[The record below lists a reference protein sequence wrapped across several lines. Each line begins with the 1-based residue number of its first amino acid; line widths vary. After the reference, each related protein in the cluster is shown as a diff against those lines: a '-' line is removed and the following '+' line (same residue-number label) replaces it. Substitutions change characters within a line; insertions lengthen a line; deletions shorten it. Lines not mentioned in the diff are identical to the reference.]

1 MKEKPR
7 SKNPPQDASIKSSTA
22 NLFLNLIIILLG
34 ILILYMS
41 YSFFMKIT
49 GNGRDKLNADA
60 NKTGGRI
67 IQVEVLNG
75 CGVSGA
81 ADKFTEFLRNR
92 KFDVVQ
98 IGNYTSFDIEKSM
111 VIDRTGNMQS
121 AYKVAAALGIDK
133 KNVIQQV
140 NDNYFL
146 DVSLVIGKDYNKLK
160 PYK

>member
-1 MKEKPR
+1 
-7 SKNPPQDASIKSSTA
+7 
-22 NLFLNLIIILLG
+22 
-34 ILILYMS
+34 
-41 YSFFMKIT
+41 
-49 GNGRDKLNADA
+49 
-60 NKTGGRI
+60 
-67 IQVEVLNG
+67 
-75 CGVSGA
+75 
-81 ADKFTEFLRNR
+81 
-92 KFDVVQ
+92 
-98 IGNYTSFDIEKSM
+98 M